1 MTSDKR
7 KKPSCDSS
15 PISCTSDCS
24 SRSSTASNNYIDC
37 LSTYIDQTNS
47 AYVEFK
53 TENSCYWYDQLTPI
67 LLGKHVIGSRAQSVS
82 EIVPLE
88 LPRRQWAN
96 TSARS
101 CKGKGNASSSRASNP
116 GTRAN
121 KGDEDD
127 VYYVPPVPGA
137 VGGKR
142 PVSSLGTSGELKG
155 TRGSK
160 SIRSSTGF
168 EDAISKIGNY
178 SKLALEDRRG
188 KMEFESLYIVI
199 QCQEATT
206 RMEILDLWRIHA
218 NYHYVNSDREGERVV
233 FLRSSDSNRFGYVF
247 KLVQE
252 KGLA

>member
-7 KKPSCDSS
+7 KKPSCYSS
-15 PISCTSDCS
+15 PVSCTSDCS

-37 LSTYIDQTNS
+37 LSTFVDQTNS

-53 TENSCYWYDQLTPI
+53 TENSCYWYDRLTPI
-67 LLGKHVIGSRAQSVS
+67 LLGKHATGSRAQSVS
-82 EIVPLE
+82 ELIPPE
-88 LPRRQWAN
+88 SPRHQRAN

-101 CKGKGNASSSRASNP
+101 CKGKGKASSSRASNP
-116 GTRAN
+116 RDTGEQR
-121 KGDEDD
+121 DEDD

-137 VGGKR
+137 AGGKR
-142 PVSSLGTSGELKG
+142 PVSSLGTSGEPKG

-160 SIRSSTGF
+160 PIRSSTGL

-178 SKLALEDRRG
+178 SKLALEDRRS

-199 QCQEATT
+199 QYQEAIT

-218 NYHYVNSDREGERVV
+218 NCHYANSDREGERVV
-233 FLRSSDSNRFGYVF
+233 FLRSSDSNPFGYIF
-247 KLVQE
+247 KLV
-252 KGLA
+252 